1 MKRIFI
7 ARELAPFAGTIVCF
21 KAADWFYTKDSC
33 FALDDKMFAYIGLE
47 IKKLTGGEKGHKI
60 SVLHNIGDNRRHDW
74 ELVNST
80 LNNMQLFLR
89 FAEENEIRNI
99 IEVIA
104 GGGVG
109 FGHSDPY
116 LNKIL
121 EDYSN
126 NQIGL
131 QIK

>member
-1 MKRIFI
+1 MKRIFK

-33 FALDDKMFAYIGLE
+33 FALDDKMFAYVGLE

-80 LNNMQLFLR
+80 LNNMHLFLR
-89 FAEENEIRNI
+89 FAEENEIRKI
-99 IEVIA
+99 INTINSACVA
-104 GGGVG
+104 
-109 FGHSDPY
+109 FGPSDPY

-121 EDYSN
+121 KDYSDN
-126 NQIGL
+126 NIGI